1 MQNKLKAVARLEERL
16 LAMGDVVARTG
27 RRILSLSIP
36 GIDLLPPLRLL
47 EPKPTEPQQHQ
58 QLVPAAGSPTSRK
71 RGSKGKARKHS
82 KTAATVPSSN
92 NTEVADT
99 TLNQLLLI
107 NKALAARVVAL
118 EQRQEEK
125 ERRFTT
131 EVHSHA
137 ASIWPC
143 RPRFPP
149 HTQHTHMTP
158 HNTDGGTG
166 EAHEGSHGRRDGA
179 PLPNL
184 S

>member
-47 EPKPTEPQQHQ
+47 EPKPTEPQQQ
-58 QLVPAAGSPTSRK
+58 QLVPASGSPTSRK
-71 RGSKGKARKHS
+71 RGSKGKSRKHS
-82 KTAATVPSSN
+82 KTAVPAPGN

-137 ASIWPC
+137 ASLADLAS
-143 RPRFPP
+143 FP
-149 HTQHTHMTP
+149 HTHVTQY
-158 HNTDGGTG
+158 NTDGGTG